1 MDLTASGKADGVT
14 LDRPTTLQSMNNLLM
29 LVSSFRSK
37 SEMENGNTGNEQ
49 IGVALFGL
57 GRAGHIHFENLRKF
71 YRCRLLYLV
80 ETEVNRALETC
91 EKYFMKDVKVLAP
104 EDASNVYADPR

>member
-1 MDLTASGKADGVT
+1 
-14 LDRPTTLQSMNNLLM
+14 
-29 LVSSFRSK
+29 
-37 SEMENGNTGNEQ
+37 MENGNIGNGQ

-80 ETEVNRALETC
+80 ETEVNRASETC

-104 EDASNVYADPR
+104 ENSANVYTDPR